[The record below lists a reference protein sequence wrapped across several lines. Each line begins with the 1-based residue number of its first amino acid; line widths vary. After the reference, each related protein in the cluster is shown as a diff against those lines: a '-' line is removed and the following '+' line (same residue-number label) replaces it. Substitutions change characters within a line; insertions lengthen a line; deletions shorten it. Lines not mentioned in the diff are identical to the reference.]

1 MKKISFRFLCVVALT
16 VSACSAP
23 YLKQNHEEDI
33 YPNRFSSTCLPSRTD
48 LVKHQ
53 EAISNWTMLEQSP
66 TGSVM
71 AFTNESQT
79 EVKVLDFYTLCMM
92 EISSPVKIM
101 DFQSVSLGLSNI
113 SKTKFY
119 PKVRELEENFYTICE
134 SKIIEEESFLGTQSV
149 MAEPITQ
156 CGRYF
161 LKSSSAWTFS
171 ADNSNYS
178 IYSIWKNFFIWKD

>member
-1 MKKISFRFLCVVALT
+1 MKKFSFRFLCVAALT

-23 YLKQNHEEDI
+23 YLEQNHEKNI
-33 YPNRFSSTCLPSRTD
+33 YPNSFSSTCLPSRTD

-53 EAISNWTMLEQSP
+53 EAISNWIMLEQSP
-66 TGSVM
+66 SGPAI

-101 DFQSVSLGLSNI
+101 DFQSISLGSSNI

-119 PKVRELEENFYTICE
+119 PKAMELEETFYAVCE
-134 SKIIEEESFLGTQSV
+134 SSLVEENNFLDTKSV
-149 MAEPITQ
+149 VTEPLTY
-156 CGRYF
+156 CGREF

-171 ADNSNYS
+171 AGSGNYS
-178 IYSIWKNFFIWKD
+178 IYSIGKDFFVWRD

>member
-1 MKKISFRFLCVVALT
+1 MTKIDFRFLCVVAVA

-23 YLKQNHEEDI
+23 NPKQNHEENI
-33 YPNRFSSTCLPSRTD
+33 YPNSFSSTCLPSRNA
-48 LVKHQ
+48 LVEQKK
-53 EAISNWTMLEQSP
+53 EISNWTMLEQSP
-66 TGSVM
+66 SGSVM

-101 DFQSVSLGLSNI
+101 DFQSISLGLSNI

-119 PKVRELEENFYTICE
+119 PKAMELEETFYAVCE
-134 SKIIEEESFLGTQSV
+134 STLVEENNFLDTKSV
-149 MAEPITQ
+149 VTEPLTY
-156 CGRYF
+156 CGREF

-171 ADNSNYS
+171 AGSGNYS
-178 IYSIWKNFFIWKD
+178 IYSIGKDFFVWRD